1 MSANFKENLKVIPSE
16 QEEYKAE
23 KIDAY
28 RNFVFETIPGYIG
41 FLEAINHTITE
52 LEAEGIIGKVKLRT
66 RIKAINSALKNTEDK
81 TLDDL
86 FGFEII
92 AQNERDKEILMLLI
106 HNLFVGKYVR
116 QKNHNKSNG
125 YFAHHCTGAVK
136 NRLDGTEVLELEK
149 HILEAQTNEL
159 KTEYRDMPKKEQMK
173 FKRREIFRKVSRYP
187 TLRQEILE
195 NGKIDEKLQAN
206 FEWALIFM
214 DEYLGDTTLRKSMP
228 IFEIQFK
235 TTEVEQESK
244 CGRAQHV
251 KYKAVDEEEIR
262 RKYLQRQLVRGV
274 NFPFVFV
281 RNEDG
286 DLEIEHTTDTLI
298 NMWPFLKGTVEEYS
312 QTHSCPVANYDMYFA
327 RIFPSLE
334 PYVQR
339 NLSKEPS
346 IPIGDFSQENAWGI
360 LKSKI
365 INGDFFLPDSNG
377 MQRIGIRGK

>member
-16 QEEYKAE
+16 QDEYRTE

-28 RNFVFETIPGYIG
+28 RNYVSETVSGYIG

-52 LEAEGIIGKVKLRT
+52 LELGGIIGKVKLRT
-66 RIKAINSALKNTEDK
+66 RLKAINSALKNTENK
-81 TLDDL
+81 ALDDI

-106 HNLFVGKYVR
+106 HNLFVEKYVR

-136 NRLDGTEVLELEK
+136 NRLDGTEISGLEK
-149 HILEAQTNEL
+149 HILDAETNEL

-173 FKRREIFRKVSRYP
+173 FKRGEIFKKIPRYP
-187 TLRQEILE
+187 ILRHEILE
-195 NGKIDEKLQAN
+195 NGKIDENFQAN
-206 FEWALIFM
+206 IEWALDFI
-214 DEYLGDTTLRKSMP
+214 DEYLGDPNLRKSMP

-274 NFPFVFV
+274 DFPFVFV
-281 RNEDG
+281 RNEEG
-286 DLEIEHTTDTLI
+286 DLEIEHSSDSLI
-298 NMWPFLKGTVEEYS
+298 NMWPFLKGAIEEYS

-327 RIFPSLE
+327 RIFPGLE
-334 PYVQR
+334 PYVQK

-360 LKSKI
+360 LRSKI
-365 INGDFFLPDSNG
+365 INGDFCLPDSNK
-377 MQRIGIRGK
+377 MQRIGIREK